1 MFRGVDHALI
11 STHPEEIVPQKTCFI
26 NPKRLACATLMLH
39 LFLKMSGPFIVDAE
53 RLCRQWFP
61 HELDS
66 SLPTETCLE
75 SILSSSSLSLSQ
87 PLHPASYH
95 IWCPNLKWI
104 FSKSLHWGLS
114 PTASSC
120 GWQHGMATSKNSWV
134 GYHWNWVDLLKE
146 EWIRMQAHRRS
157 LVKRRKDGSCSQGRN
172 LEQTILSQLPQILPA
187 PWSRMPSLYLET
199 ITPCCL
205 SKQLK
210 WTNTPHPALGYMPR
224 AALSLDSWGLMF
236 DWASW
241 WNHGVL
247 HYYLSPMWTHFYSKV
262 KGQKL
267 FILI

>member
-1 MFRGVDHALI
+1 
-11 STHPEEIVPQKTCFI
+11 
-26 NPKRLACATLMLH
+26 MLH
-39 LFLKMSGPFIVDAE
+39 LLLKMSGPFTVDAE

-75 SILSSSSLSLSQ
+75 SIPSSSSLSLSQ
-87 PLHPASYH
+87 PLRPASYH
-95 IWCPNLKWI
+95 VWCPNLKWI
-104 FSKSLHWGLS
+104 FSESLHWGLS

-120 GWQHGMATSKNSWV
+120 GWQCGMGHSKNSGV

-157 LVKRRKDGSCSQGRN
+157 LVKRKRWLLQPRKKPGTDPSLAAPTDLAS
-172 LEQTILSQLPQILPA
+172 
-187 PWSRMPSLYLET
+187 PWSRMPSLYLGT

-210 WTNTPHPALGYMPR
+210 WTNTPHPAWRYMPR

-241 WNHGVL
+241 WSHGVL
-247 HYYLSPMWTHFYSKV
+247 HYYWRPMWTHFYTKV

-267 FILI
+267 CILI